1 MTSNVM
7 PSIVKMEAEVLRQL
21 VAEVKETVATNLVS
35 LDETTKNSSFRAVD
49 LWNVQRKMKSAHL
62 PFRRVI

>member
-7 PSIVKMEAEVLRQL
+7 PSIVKMEAEVLKQL
-21 VAEVKETVATNLVS
+21 VAEVKETIATDLS

-49 LWNVQRKMKSAHL
+49 LWNIQRKMKSAHL
-62 PFRRVI
+62 SFRRVI